1 MDKLNRKISISK
13 AIITFLFLFVS
24 LTGLFPFIFM
34 LSSSLKNAADVF
46 AYPFQLI
53 SDPLVLTNYPEL
65 FSPNYYFVRW
75 YTNTIVMVAVT
86 LAFRMVVV
94 GITAYSL
101 SKLRYK
107 GRDTLF
113 LLFMVTLMIPGDQ
126 LLVPRYIV
134 LSILKLTDTMWS
146 MVFLYTFEFFL
157 VFLVRQSYLSIPDEL
172 SEAAIID
179 GCSHFRV
186 YFNIILPLSKPVMVT
201 MAIFTFVWQ
210 WNDFTNPFIFIND
223 STKTMI
229 SVGISKFATEH
240 TVNYALQMAGA
251 SLTLLP
257 VIIVYLF
264 TQRYFIQGVATSGIK
279 G

>member
-1 MDKLNRKISISK
+1 
-13 AIITFLFLFVS
+13 
-24 LTGLFPFIFM
+24 M
-34 LSSSLKNAADVF
+34 LV
-46 AYPFQLI
+46 I
-53 SDPLVLTNYPEL
+53 
-65 FSPNYYFVRW
+65 
-75 YTNTIVMVAVT
+75 VT
-86 LAFRMVVV
+86 LALRILIV

-101 SKLRYK
+101 AKLKYK
-107 GRDTLF
+107 GRDALF
-113 LLFMVTLMIPGDQ
+113 LLFMITLMIPADQ

-134 LSILKLTDTMWS
+134 LSTLKLTDTMWS
-146 MVFLYTFEFFL
+146 MVYLYTFEFFL
-157 VFLVRQSYLSIPDEL
+157 VFLVRQFYVSIPQEL

-186 YFNIILPLSKPVMVT
+186 YFSIILPLSKPVMIT

-210 WNDFTNPFIFIND
+210 WNDFTNAFIFIND

-240 TVNYALQMAGA
+240 TVNYALQMAGI
-251 SLTLLP
+251 SLTVFP

-264 TQRYFIQGVATSGIK
+264 SQKYFVQGITTSGIK

>member
-1 MDKLNRKISISK
+1 MGKPINKPNIPKILFT
-13 AIITFLFLFVS
+13 ALFLIFGI
-24 LTGLFPFIFM
+24 LCLFPFFFM
-34 LSSSLKNAADVF
+34 LSSSFKNAADVF
-46 AYPFQLI
+46 AYPFKLI
-53 SDPLVLTNYPEL
+53 PRPLVLTNYPEL
-65 FSPNYYFVRW
+65 FSPQYMFVRW
-75 YTNTIVMVAVT
+75 YMNTIVLVAVT
-86 LAFRMVVV
+86 LAFRFLIV

-113 LLFMVTLMIPGDQ
+113 LLFMITLMIPGDQ

-134 LSILKLTDTMWS
+134 LSFLKLTDTMWS

-157 VFLVRQSYLSIPDEL
+157 VFLVRQFYLSIPDEL
-172 SEAAIID
+172 CEAAIID
-179 GCSHFRV
+179 GCSHFRI
-186 YFNIILPLSKPVMVT
+186 YFSIILPLSKPVMIT
-201 MAIFTFVWQ
+201 MAIFTFVWE

-240 TVNYALQMAGA
+240 TVNYALQMAGI

-257 VIIVYLF
+257 VIFVYLF
-264 TQRYFIQGVATSGIK
+264 AQRYFIQGVATSGIK